1 MFVEEDCCYFLY
13 RRDVNDAHHVAII
26 NLLQGW
32 EMLSDNDMCSF
43 PGSQESW
50 HGDICQHG
58 AQTFIGLTSEMI
70 ITFYSC
76 VISVLCR
83 VLLVFSI
90 PSTLSSL
97 TLLSSALA
105 SHHLIECV
113 PRQTESD
120 DSGHLEWHSPSPH
133 DGLTRP
139 QATSHVMTT
148 SWQSPA
154 NTFFTLWHL
163 QSSSDFCSQLSYIAC
178 KVCYELREK
187 KMRPDKVKTITGV
200 MKPLLGRG
208 DNERIFSRNLVSIN
222 HVDHRTALMFCSTLY
237 RLILHVS
244 GQPWPWLSP
253 LWSVWSLQWNVWPGV
268 LCWSWRSNQSNVTLP
283 TQVKIPGPRP

>member
-1 MFVEEDCCYFLY
+1 MPS
-13 RRDVNDAHHVAII
+13 VARVFHPLNSLI
-26 NLLQGW
+26 
-32 EMLSDNDMCSF
+32 SDT
-43 PGSQESW
+43 GQ
-50 HGDICQHG
+50 
-58 AQTFIGLTSEMI
+58 
-70 ITFYSC
+70 
-76 VISVLCR
+76 
-83 VLLVFSI
+83 
-90 PSTLSSL
+90 SS
-97 TLLSSALA
+97 
-105 SHHLIECV
+105 LIECV
-113 PRQTESD
+113 PHQTESD

-187 KMRPDKVKTITGV
+187 KMRPDKVKTITSV

-237 RLILHVS
+237 RLILHAS

-253 LWSVWSLQWNVWPGV
+253 LWSVCSEMSGPVCYAGHGDQISPMLRCPRKWKYQGLDP
-268 LCWSWRSNQSNVTLP
+268 RSQAEYRS
-283 TQVKIPGPRP
+283 